1 MDRLMIDIR
10 RFENGFGHH
19 VRDESKAGIPT
30 DDDVALVKGLLCRS
44 LRPPHGGS
52 SQRRDLR
59 TSDDVVSGLVS

>member
-10 RFENGFGHH
+10 RFENGFGYQ
-19 VRDESKAGIPT
+19 VQDESKAGIPT

-52 SQRRDLR
+52 SQRRDFR